1 MKQKHEFKSIVAET
15 LLIPLYMR
23 AKESRRDNPILYDK
37 AAERLADSLEYDYSQ
52 FDRAKLSEV
61 GCVVRGW
68 YFDRAVRRFIKAHS
82 RPVVVNVGCGLDTR
96 FQRIGGGKAVF
107 YDLDLPEVIAL
118 RRELIPEHPDNVY
131 IAASLLETDW
141 MDDLRRRHPDGEF
154 IFIVEGVLMYFY
166 EKQVRTFLHHVA
178 SRFGGGELWFDVCGT
193 IMSRHGVKP
202 DSLRKH
208 EAQIRSGLSDGR
220 VVEQWESS
228 LKLIEQANYMKFFR
242 SRWGFFFGQ
251 ILGRIPWLCY
261 KFSSLLGYRIV
272 QEKNGIDVVG
282 SGFRDTTITF
292 LER

>member
-1 MKQKHEFKSIVAET
+1 M
-15 LLIPLYMR
+15 
-23 AKESRRDNPILYDK
+23 
-37 AAERLADSLEYDYSQ
+37 EYDYSQ
-52 FDRAKLSEV
+52 FDGAKLSEV

-68 YFDRAVRRFIKAHS
+68 YFDCAVRRFIKAHS
-82 RPVVVNVGCGLDTR
+82 HPVVVNVGCGLDTR
-96 FQRIGGGKAVF
+96 FQRIGSQKAVF

-118 RRELIPEHPDNVY
+118 RRELIPEQPDNVY
-131 IAASLLETDW
+131 IEASLLETDW
-141 MDDLRRRHPDGEF
+141 MDDLRRKHPEAEF

-166 EKQVRTFLHHVA
+166 EKQVKSFLHHVA
-178 SRFGGGELWFDVCGT
+178 NRFGGGELWFDVCGT

-208 EAQIRSGLSDGR
+208 EAQIRSGISNGH
-220 VVEQWESS
+220 VVEQWEPS

>member
-1 MKQKHEFKSIVAET
+1 MKHEFKSIVAET

-52 FDRAKLSEV
+52 FDGAKLSEV

-68 YFDRAVRRFIKAHS
+68 YFDRAVRRFVEAHS

-96 FQRIGGGKAVF
+96 FQRIGDPKAIY

-118 RRELIPEHPDNVY
+118 RRELIPEQPGNVY
-131 IAASLLETDW
+131 IAASLLDTDW
-141 MDDLRRRHPDGEF
+141 MDDLRCRHPDAEF

-166 EKQVRTFLHHVA
+166 EKQVKAFLHHVA
-178 SRFGGGELWFDVCGT
+178 NRFVGGELWFDVCGT

-202 DSLRKH
+202 DSLRNHEAQIRSGKH
-208 EAQIRSGLSDGR
+208 EAQIRSGISNGH
-220 VVEQWESS
+220 VVEQWEPS
-228 LKLIEQANYMKFFR
+228 LKLIEQDNYMKFFR

-261 KFSSLLGYRIV
+261 KFSSLLGY
-272 QEKNGIDVVG
+272 K
-282 SGFRDTTITF
+282 ITSK
-292 LER
+292 

>member
-1 MKQKHEFKSIVAET
+1 MKQKYEFKSIVAET

-23 AKESRRDNPILYDK
+23 AKESRRADPILCDK
-37 AAERLADSLEYDYSQ
+37 AAEQLVDSLEYDYSR
-52 FDRAKLSEV
+52 FDGAKLSEV

-68 YFDRAVRRFIKAHS
+68 YFDRAVRRFIETHPN
-82 RPVVVNVGCGLDTR
+82 PVVVNVGCGLDTR
-96 FQRIGGGKAVF
+96 FQRIGGGEAIF
-107 YDLDLPEVIAL
+107 YDMDLPEVIAL
-118 RRELIPEHPDNVY
+118 RRELIPEQQGNAY
-131 IAASLLETDW
+131 IAASLLETGW
-141 MDDLRRRHPDGEF
+141 MDDLRRKHPDGEF
-154 IFIVEGVLMYFY
+154 IFVVEGVLMYFY
-166 EKQVRTFLHHVA
+166 EKQVKAFLHHVA

-220 VVEQWESS
+220 VVEQWESA
-228 LKLIEQANYMKFFR
+228 LRLIEQANYMKSFR

>member
-1 MKQKHEFKSIVAET
+1 MRQKYEFKSIVAET

-52 FDRAKLSEV
+52 FDGAKLSEV

-68 YFDRAVRRFIKAHS
+68 YFDRAVRRFIEAHS

-96 FQRIGGGKAVF
+96 FQRIGDGKAVF
-107 YDLDLPEVIAL
+107 YDLDLPEVITL
-118 RRELIPEHPDNVY
+118 RRELIPEQPDNVY
-131 IAASLLETDW
+131 IEASLLETDW
-141 MDDLRRRHPDGEF
+141 MDDLRRKHPEAEF

-166 EKQVRTFLHHVA
+166 EKQVKAFLHHVA

-220 VVEQWESS
+220 VVEQWESA
-228 LKLIEQANYMKFFR
+228 LRLIEQANYMKFFR

>member
-1 MKQKHEFKSIVAET
+1 MKQKYEFKSIVAET

-37 AAERLADSLEYDYSQ
+37 AAKRLADSLEYDYSR
-52 FDRAKLSEV
+52 FDGAKLSEV

-68 YFDRAVRRFIKAHS
+68 YFDRAVRRFIETHPN
-82 RPVVVNVGCGLDTR
+82 PVVVNVGCGLDTR
-96 FQRIGGGKAVF
+96 FQRIGGGEAIF
-107 YDLDLPEVIAL
+107 YDMDLPEVIAL
-118 RRELIPEHPDNVY
+118 RRELIPEQQGNAY
-131 IAASLLETDW
+131 IAASLLETGW
-141 MDDLRRRHPDGEF
+141 MDDLRRKHPDGEF
-154 IFIVEGVLMYFY
+154 IFVVEGVLMYFY
-166 EKQVRTFLHHVA
+166 EKQVKAFLHHVA

-208 EAQIRSGLSDGR
+208 EAQIRSGISNGY
-220 VVEQWESS
+220 VVEQWEPS

>member
-23 AKESRRDNPILYDK
+23 VKESRRDNPILYDK

-52 FDRAKLSEV
+52 FDGAKLSEV

-68 YFDRAVRRFIKAHS
+68 YFDRAVRRFIEAHS

-96 FQRIGGGKAVF
+96 FQRIGDGKAVF
-107 YDLDLPEVIAL
+107 YDLDLPEVITL
-118 RRELIPEHPDNVY
+118 RRELIPEHPGNVY
-131 IAASLLETDW
+131 IAASLLETDWMDDLRRRHPDGEFIW

-166 EKQVRTFLHHVA
+166 EKQVRAFLHHVA

-193 IMSRHGVKP
+193 MMSRHGVKP

-208 EAQIRSGLSDGR
+208 EAQIRSGLSDGH
-220 VVEQWESS
+220 VVEQWEPA
-228 LKLIEQANYMKFFR
+228 LQLIEQANYMKFFR
-242 SRWGFFFGQ
+242 PRWGFFFGQ
-251 ILGRIPWLCY
+251 ILGRMKRLCY
-261 KFSSLLGYRIV
+261 KFSSLLGYRIIS
-272 QEKNGIDVVG
+272 K
-282 SGFRDTTITF
+282 
-292 LER
+292 